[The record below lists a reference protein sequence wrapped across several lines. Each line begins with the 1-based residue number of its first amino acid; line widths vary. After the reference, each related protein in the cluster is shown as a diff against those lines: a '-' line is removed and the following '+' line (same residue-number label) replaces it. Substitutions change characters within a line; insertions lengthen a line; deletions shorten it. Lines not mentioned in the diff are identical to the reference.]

1 MSVVT
6 VKIQNLM
13 LDGKNPRHPPTSG
26 QQREV
31 VRALLDEVG
40 DKMAKLA
47 EDMVAH
53 GPNPLDNVMVMS
65 DRDGRTYTV
74 LEGNR
79 RVAVRKLLKNPA
91 LAGDHP
97 LAGKFRELA
106 ARADNVPDDVEA
118 FIVPDREAGRHWQE
132 IRHRGELGGAGIVSW
147 GSAQQE
153 RFSKRRGS
161 QADRALVVIDAI
173 RAGFPADDDL
183 LDLADE
189 VQKSKLTTFGRLVS
203 DPTVRDRLGIELHG
217 DTVSTHYS
225 RDDLRATM
233 ARVLS
238 DLANGMPVTKVKSKQ
253 DRVNYIDSVI
263 TRERASEVV
272 WQSDAEP
279 LKPGKAPTK
288 AKKRVQTR
296 RTQRQKKKLL
306 DGLDLVNLGDRVSDV
321 LHELQKLDIDT
332 YPNTAG
338 ILLRVI
344 TELAVTE
351 VHENELGAVG
361 NKELKTL
368 IKRVLHQIDPSD
380 KEAKYAGVRAGL
392 SDGTSV
398 MAVSTMHAFV
408 HNPHYSPTGT
418 EIRTIAANYQP
429 FLEALDGMA

>member
-6 VKIQNLM
+6 IKIQNLM
-13 LDGKNPRHPPTSG
+13 LDGKNPRHPPSSG

-31 VRALLDEVG
+31 VRALLDDVG
-40 DKMAKLA
+40 DKMVTLA
-47 EDMVAH
+47 EDIVTH
-53 GPNPLDNVMVMS
+53 GPNPLDNIMAVS

-79 RVAVRKLLKNPA
+79 RTAVRKLLKNPA

-97 LAGKFRELA
+97 LAAKFRELS
-106 ARADNVPDDVEA
+106 ARADNLTDDVEV
-118 FIVPDREAGRHWQE
+118 FIVPDRDAGRHWQE
-132 IRHRGELGGAGIVSW
+132 IRHRGEQSGAGIVPW

-161 QADRALVVIDAI
+161 QADRAVVVVDAI
-173 RAGFPADDDL
+173 RAAFPDDDDL
-183 LDLADE
+183 LDLTDE
-189 VQKSKLTTFGRLVS
+189 VQKNKLTTLGRLVR
-203 DPTVRDRLGIELHG
+203 DPTVRDRLGIEL
-217 DTVSTHYS
+217 DENTVLTHYS
-225 RDDLRATM
+225 KDDLKATM
-233 ARVLS
+233 TRIFS
-238 DLANGMPVTKVKSKQ
+238 DLADGMPVTKVKGKQ
-253 DRVNYIDSVI
+253 DRVNYIDTVI
-263 TRERASEVV
+263 AEARASDSK
-272 WQSDAEP
+272 WHSDAEP
-279 LKPGKAPTK
+279 LKPSKKAQK
-288 AKKRVQTR
+288 QKKKTR

-306 DGLDLVNLGDRVSDV
+306 DGLELVNLGARVSDI
-321 LHELQKLDIDT
+321 LHELQNLDIDT

-351 VHENELGAVG
+351 VHEKKFGPVK
-361 NKELKTL
+361 NKELRNV
-368 IKRVLHQIDPSD
+368 IKKMLHEVDPSD
-380 KEAKYAGVRAGL
+380 KDSKYAGVRAGL

-408 HNPHYSPTGT
+408 HNPHYSPTAT